1 MSDEPVTLGELGRLI
16 QALRGD
22 FRDDMAQINTRLD
35 RLVSIDVYTVEKAA
49 MFKDIADLT
58 KAVEQLAA
66 KHQQDVNAIREQRE
80 KDQEQRQK
88 DADRVTQTRRYLVAS
103 VLIPLLGLILPV
115 VLFLAGG
122 KS

>member
-1 MSDEPVTLGELGRLI
+1 
-16 QALRGD
+16 
-22 FRDDMAQINTRLD
+22 MASINIRLD

-49 MFKDIADLT
+49 MNKDIADLV
-58 KAVEQLAA
+58 KLVEQLAA
-66 KHQQDVNAIREQRE
+66 KQQQDMQAIQQQRE

-103 VLIPLLGLILPV
+103 VIIPALGLVLP
-115 VLFLAGG
+115 LIMFLAGG